1 MIGKKIQIFNQK
13 GSDIDKG
20 ALCTYLA
27 ESLFIPTSLLEND
40 IIFEEI
46 DPFNVKATINLKGI
60 SVSGVFTFNEEYE
73 MIKFYTE
80 DRAAVKDDGSV
91 DYIPWTAKCD
101 NYKRN
106 KDGINFPNKLKAIWN

>member
-1 MIGKKIQIFNQK
+1 MDYNQYNFAKRPARLAYINSSIYGIPFEGYDYFFNEIGGMKGVIGKKIQIFNQK

-46 DPFNVKATINLKGI
+46 NPFNVKGI
-60 SVSGVFTFNEEYE
+60 SVSRVFTFNEEY
-73 MIKFYTE
+73 
-80 DRAAVKDDGSV
+80 
-91 DYIPWTAKCD
+91 
-101 NYKRN
+101 
-106 KDGINFPNKLKAIWN
+106 